1 MDTEPIRNPRN
12 YIDIDEVV
20 DIKPASLQENTRK
33 LDKLDIIIGTALV
46 LWSVGMILRG
56 LKNHYNW

>member
-1 MDTEPIRNPRN
+1 MDTNPIRNPRN
-12 YIDIDEVV
+12 YIEEEVN
-20 DIKPASLQENTRK
+20 IKPVNLQENTRK
-33 LDKLDIIIGTALV
+33 LDKLDIIIGTALA